1 MPEAPTNSD
10 SQPLPTLGGEPDPE
24 DRTFPELTVG
34 ERRISDYGLKR
45 LKASWPLQICMAVA
59 FLCYGALAF
68 LVVSKR
74 TTFESAGIVVL
85 FSLASWFFLFWWYPV
100 LERTNQALAG
110 DPRRAWIP
118 RALEIFAILCVVIVH
133 ALMLVIVVAQ

>member
-1 MPEAPTNSD
+1 MPETPLHPD
-10 SQPLPTLGGEPDPE
+10 SSPGSTESEGD
-24 DRTFPELTVG
+24 DRSFPELTVG
-34 ERRISDYGLKR
+34 ERRLTDYALQR
-45 LKASWPLQICMAVA
+45 LKASLPLQVCMAVA

-68 LVVSKR
+68 LVVSTR
-74 TTFESAGIVVL
+74 ITFESAGIVVL

-100 LERTNQALAG
+100 LERTTQALAG